1 MFLNKSFF
9 SCSCL
14 VLLVVVC
21 SWFVPMGYGILW
33 SQSMGSSCASL
44 VKLWSHF
51 EKLHNYNTFL
61 YSIEDISVSLCC
73 KNSNL
78 VGKTLADKDFLLW
91 FAPPCECHWGY
102 TSTYIY
108 RNTQKWFLEWWYNVA
123 YTEINTW
130 HSLFSGYNCG
140 AGAG

>member
-1 MFLNKSFF
+1 MFYNDSFLC
-9 SCSCL
+9 CSCL

-21 SWFVPMGYGILW
+21 SWFVLMGYGILW

-44 VKLWSHF
+44 VKLWSHS

-61 YSIEDISVSLCC
+61 CLIDDISVSLCC
-73 KNSNL
+73 KNSDL
-78 VGKTLADKDFLLW
+78 VSKTVQKRQNSQSKT
-91 FAPPCECHWGY
+91 PPCEGHPPLP
-102 TSTYIY
+102 STYIY
-108 RNTQKWFLEWWYNVA
+108 RNTQKWFLEWWHNVA